1 MLFGL
6 SVCRGS
12 SCYFEPCGNLLAGV
26 QVKETLVKIPKGSTC
41 RVSVPI
47 VNDTPSL
54 CHGQVLGHLTP
65 IKSVV
70 TWRDFDYPKQMT
82 KTVEQETLQFKSKS
96 TDSPM
101 ELWILTFH

>member
-1 MLFGL
+1 M
-6 SVCRGS
+6 
-12 SCYFEPCGNLLAGV
+12 AGV

-47 VNDTPSL
+47 VNDNPSKLTL

-70 TWRDFDYPKQMT
+70 TLREFDYPKQMS
-82 KTVEQETLQFKSKS
+82 KTVEQETLRVDSES
-96 TDSPM
+96 TDSPR
-101 ELWILTFH
+101 ELWDPDIP

>member
-1 MLFGL
+1 M
-6 SVCRGS
+6 
-12 SCYFEPCGNLLAGV
+12 AGV

-47 VNDTPSL
+47 VNDTPSKLTL

-70 TWRDFDYPKQMT
+70 TLREFDYPKQMS
-82 KTVEQETLQFKSKS
+82 KTVEQETLKVDSES
-96 TDSPM
+96 TDSPG
-101 ELWILTFH
+101 IVGS